1 MCGGGPSGPLGS
13 LWAMN
18 QTEMHDLLAGL
29 GHGVADPGGDSA
41 ARFADGARY
50 RVEIPSCE
58 GPAVFAA
65 VLEEAESLGVPVH
78 RVSQGSGV
86 MMLSDEE
93 IGQMARLG
101 SERDVEVNLFLGPR
115 AAWDVGV
122 QSRVTAAVGG
132 SARGNAAVAACL
144 AEAHRACDLG
154 IRSLLVGDLGVLSL
168 LQQLKESGELPVNLV
183 LKTSVVMPLANG
195 PTARLYQH
203 TGATSLNV
211 STDLTVGQLAELR
224 AACDVALDMYLESP
238 DDQGGVVR
246 FYEVADIVRA
256 VAPVYLKFGVRNAP
270 NIYPVGR
277 HLAGVAADLGRE
289 RVRRA
294 SLVLRLL
301 GQLDPGLAEQTTSG
315 RAADLAVPEP

>member
-1 MCGGGPSGPLGS
+1 MD
-13 LWAMN
+13 
-18 QTEMHDLLAGL
+18 QTEMRSLLDGL
-29 GHGVADPGGDSA
+29 GYAVSDTAGDSP
-41 ARFADGARY
+41 ARFSDGARY

-65 VLEEAESLGVPVH
+65 VLEEADRLGVPVH

-86 MMLSDEE
+86 MMLSDDE
-93 IGQMARLG
+93 IAQMVRLG

-115 AAWDVGV
+115 AAWDVGA

-144 AEAHRACDLG
+144 AEARRACDLG
-154 IRSLLVGDLGVLSL
+154 IRSLLVGDLGVLTL
-168 LQQLKESGELPVNLV
+168 IRQLKESGELPANLA
-183 LKTSVVMPLANG
+183 LKTSVVMPLTNG
-195 PTARLYQH
+195 PTARLYQEA
-203 TGATSLNV
+203 GATSLNV

-224 AACDVALDMYLESP
+224 AACDAPLDMYLESP

-246 FYEVADIVRA
+246 FYEVADIVGS
-256 VAPVYLKFGVRNAP
+256 VAPIYLKFGVRNAP

-301 GQLDPGLAEQTTSG
+301 EQLDPGLAKQTTTG
-315 RAADLAVPEP
+315 RAPDLAVPEP

>member
-1 MCGGGPSGPLGS
+1 MLT
-13 LWAMN
+13 LV
-18 QTEMHDLLAGL
+18 AGL
-29 GHGVADPGGDSA
+29 GYPVSDAAVESA
-41 ARFADGARY
+41 NGFADGARY

-65 VLEEAESLGVPVH
+65 VLDEADRLGVPVH

-86 MMLSDEE
+86 MMLGDDEISE
-93 IGQMARLG
+93 MVRLG

-115 AAWDVGV
+115 AAWDVGA
-122 QSRVTAAVGG
+122 QSRVTTAVGG

-154 IRSLLVGDLGVLSL
+154 IRSLLVGDLGVLTL
-168 LQQLKESGELPVNLV
+168 LQRLKEDGQLPANLA
-183 LKTSVVMPLANG
+183 LKTSVVMPLTNG
-195 PTARLYQH
+195 PTARLYQQA
-203 TGATSLNV
+203 GATSLNV
-211 STDLTVGQLAELR
+211 STDLTVAQLAELR

-246 FYEVADIVRA
+246 FYEVADIVRS
-256 VAPVYLKFGVRNAP
+256 VAPIYLKFGVRNAP

-301 GQLDPGLAEQTTSG
+301 EQLDPGLAKQTTTG
-315 RAADLAVPEP
+315 RATDLAVPEP